1 MSKRIC
7 ENVFDVCA
15 VAFGYNIYCFNSGN
29 FINNRFKNIIRLHIR
44 IYTCMQQA
52 KYPHIIYDILFALMT

>member
-29 FINNRFKNIIRLHIR
+29 FINNRFKNIIRIWGVL
-44 IYTCMQQA
+44 Y
-52 KYPHIIYDILFALMT
+52 LMGEKPKVV